1 VTPGGAYSWEQ
12 AVLWLRSQPE
22 QVDIVRAGY
31 YDDPLLA
38 AAQRYE
44 RSDEWQAV
52 RGLLPDARGCR
63 ALEVGAGRGIV
74 SYAFARAGFTVTA
87 SEPDGSEIVGAPA
100 IRRLVGEAHLA
111 IDVIQAYS
119 EQLPFQSKQFDLVF
133 ARAVL
138 HHTRS
143 LERACGEFFRV
154 LKPGGRLIAIREHVI
169 SRPQDLAAFLE
180 AHPLHHLYGGENAF
194 LLREYVHAIRRAGFP
209 RVGVVSPFAN
219 AINLAPSTPATILR
233 ELAERVSGGN
243 LVLRRALVSAFA
255 IPGAWAVVRTL
266 LRVVDNRPGRL
277 YSFIATRP

>member
-1 VTPGGAYSWEQ
+1 MTPGGAYTWEQ

-22 QVDIVRAGY
+22 QVDVVRAGY

-52 RGLLPDARGCR
+52 RGLLPDARACQ

-74 SYAFARAGFTVTA
+74 SYALARAGFAVTA

-100 IRRLVGEAHLA
+100 IRRLAGEAHLP
-111 IDVIQAYS
+111 IEVIQGYS
-119 EQLPFQSKQFDLVF
+119 EQLPLPSKQFDLVF

-138 HHTRS
+138 HHTSS
-143 LERACGEFFRV
+143 LERACGEFFRA

-169 SRPQDLAAFLE
+169 SRRQDLAAFLE

-209 RVGVVSPFAN
+209 RVRVLSPFAN
-219 AINLAPSTPATILR
+219 AINLAPSTPASILR
-233 ELAERVSGGN
+233 ELAERVSGGS
-243 LVLRRALVSAFA
+243 LVLRRALVTAFV
-255 IPGAWAVVRTL
+255 IPGAWAVARTL

-277 YSFIATRP
+277 YSFVATRP

>member
-1 VTPGGAYSWEQ
+1 MTPGGAYSWEQ

-22 QVDIVRAGY
+22 QVDIVRACY

-52 RGLLPDARGCR
+52 RELLPHAQGCR

-74 SYAFARAGFTVTA
+74 SYALARTGFAVTA

-100 IRRLVGEAHLA
+100 IRRLACEAHLP
-111 IDVIQAYS
+111 IEVIQGYS
-119 EQLPFQSKQFDLVF
+119 EQLPFPSEQFDIVF

-143 LERACGEFFRV
+143 LARACGEFFRV

-169 SRPQDLAAFLE
+169 SRREDLAAFLE
-180 AHPLHHLYGGENAF
+180 GHPLHRLYGGENAF
-194 LLREYVHAIRRAGFP
+194 LLREYVHAIRLAGFTGV
-209 RVGVVSPFAN
+209 RVFSPFAN
-219 AINLAPSTPATILR
+219 AINFTPSTPASILL

-243 LVLRRALVSAFA
+243 LLVRRTLVTAFT

-277 YSFIATRP
+277 YSFVATRP